1 MVIIVHVQVHVLKY
15 NRCYLKGVENV
26 ENTEKLAILSLNVVT
41 VSHINTDNII
51 VKEVP

>member
-1 MVIIVHVQVHVLKY
+1 MYMYMYLSTI